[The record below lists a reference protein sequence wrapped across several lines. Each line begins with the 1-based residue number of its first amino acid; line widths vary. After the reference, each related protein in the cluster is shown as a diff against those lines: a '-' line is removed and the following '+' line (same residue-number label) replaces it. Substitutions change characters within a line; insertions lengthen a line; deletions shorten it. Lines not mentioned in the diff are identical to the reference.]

1 MPTLA
6 SKLKRSGRSY
16 FSRFNFRNIP
26 FVVGTSVTPSHNLG
40 LNIQQVSRRNSTKS
54 SGYKKKYLKTQVLS
68 VMKTRQPNT
77 NDVTPLLIRKVSRGI
92 RPVSVLLD
100 QMNGH
105 CEGLVSNVNSQ
116 RTGFNSGENEMP
128 KMSTD
133 TEMISEKENNVSKQL
148 RKEKGDSSDDK
159 KQQSS
164 SAVSKSNTPASS
176 KNQQGISRI
185 SLKVNRILIVCVKIY
200 YIMLIL
206 QDNIGNKIHIPDS
219 HNSKEIRDVLINL
232 HDQFEEMNT

>member
-1 MPTLA
+1 
-6 SKLKRSGRSY
+6 
-16 FSRFNFRNIP
+16 
-26 FVVGTSVTPSHNLG
+26 
-40 LNIQQVSRRNSTKS
+40 
-54 SGYKKKYLKTQVLS
+54 
-68 VMKTRQPNT
+68 VMKTRQPTT

-105 CEGLVSNVNSQ
+105 YEGLVSNVSSQ
-116 RTGFNSGENEMP
+116 RTGFNIGEMP
-128 KMSTD
+128 KMSND
-133 TEMISEKENNVSKQL
+133 AEMISEKENNVSKQL

-159 KQQSS
+159 KQQSKQQSS
-164 SAVSKSNTPASS
+164 SAVSKSNTSTSS
-176 KNQQGISRI
+176 KNQQGISRV

-206 QDNIGNKIHIPDS
+206 QANISNKIHIPDS